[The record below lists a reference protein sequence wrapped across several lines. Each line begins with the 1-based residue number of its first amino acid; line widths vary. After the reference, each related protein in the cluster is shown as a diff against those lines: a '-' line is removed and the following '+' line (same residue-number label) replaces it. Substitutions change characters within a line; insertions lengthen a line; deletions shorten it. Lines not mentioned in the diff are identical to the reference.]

1 MRKKGIPEA
10 LATAV
15 MSLYKDARTK
25 VKVGTHFSEEL
36 EVNVG
41 VHQGSVLSL
50 LLLAIVV
57 NVVMNEIKEGMFQVI
72 LYAGDIVLFA

>member
-10 LATAV
+10 LVTSV
-15 MSLYKDARTK
+15 MSMYKGARTK
-25 VKVGTHFSEEL
+25 VKIGTHFSEEF

-41 VHQGSVLSL
+41 VHQGLAVSL

-57 NVVMNEIKEGMFQVI
+57 IVVTNEMKQGMLQ
-72 LYAGDIVLFA
+72 